1 MRSRFAGIAVIT
13 AGLVCWFGVRAQQ
26 QQAPTPSAPYT
37 DDPRTVEILNRI
49 AKQTARLTPLL
60 EQVHVQE
67 WVAKGA
73 SETYAAQL
81 ESIRAQV
88 QAVGTEM
95 TGIAQHPDN
104 MQDCL
109 KGLFRVQTLHGS
121 MQSLMG
127 GLRRYQNAALADLI
141 ESVASEDESDLEK
154 LQSHILELADRREQ
168 EYLIVDHEA
177 QRCRAEI
184 SRDPAKNT
192 KRTTSH

>member
-1 MRSRFAGIAVIT
+1 MRSGFVGVAVVI

-26 QQAPTPSAPYT
+26 QPAPAPYT
-37 DDPRTVEILNRI
+37 DDPETVNTLNRI
-49 AKQTARLTPLL
+49 AKQTARLSPLL
-60 EQVHVQE
+60 EQVHAQD

-95 TGIAQHPDN
+95 SGIAQHPDS

-109 KGLFRVQTLHGS
+109 KALFRVQTLHVS

-141 ESVASEDESDLEK
+141 ESIATEDQGDLQK
-154 LQSHILELADRREQ
+154 LQNHILELANRREQ
-168 EYLIVDHEA
+168 EYLIADHEA

-184 SRDPAKNT
+184 SREPAKNT

>member
-1 MRSRFAGIAVIT
+1 MRSGFVGVAVGMAT
-13 AGLVCWFGVRAQQ
+13 LVCWFGVRAQQ
-26 QQAPTPSAPYT
+26 QPTPPAPYT
-37 DDPRTVEILNRI
+37 DDPQTVETLNRI

-60 EQVHVQE
+60 EQVHAQD

-81 ESIRAQV
+81 ESIRTQV

-95 TGIAQHPDN
+95 TSIAQHPDN

-109 KGLFRVQTLHGS
+109 KGLFRVQMLHGS

-141 ESVASEDESDLEK
+141 ESVALEDQGDLEK
-154 LQSHILELADRREQ
+154 LQSHILDLANRREQ

-184 SRDPAKNT
+184 SRDPASKNT

>member
-1 MRSRFAGIAVIT
+1 MRSRFVGVAVVIG
-13 AGLVCWFGVRAQQ
+13 GLMGWFGVQAQQ
-26 QQAPTPSAPYT
+26 QQAPPAPYT
-37 DDPRTVEILNRI
+37 DDPQTLEILNRI

-60 EQVHVQE
+60 EQVHAQD

-95 TGIAQHPDN
+95 AGIAQHPDN
-104 MQDCL
+104 MQECL
-109 KGLFRVQTLHGS
+109 KGLFRVLTLHGS

-141 ESVASEDESDLEK
+141 ESVASEDQSDLEK
-154 LQSHILELADRREQ
+154 LQTHILDLANRREQ

-184 SRDPAKNT
+184 SREPASKTT
-192 KRTTSH
+192 KRPASH

>member
-1 MRSRFAGIAVIT
+1 M

-26 QQAPTPSAPYT
+26 QQAAPPPYT
-37 DDPRTVEILNRI
+37 DDPQTVETLNRI
-49 AKQTARLTPLL
+49 ATQTARLAPLL
-60 EQVHVQE
+60 EQVHAND
-67 WVAKGA
+67 WVTQGA

-95 TGIAQHPDN
+95 AAITQHPDN

-141 ESVASEDESDLEK
+141 ESVALEDGHDLEK
-154 LQSHILELADRREQ
+154 LQNHILDLANRREQ
-168 EYLIVDHEA
+168 EYLIADHEA

-184 SRDPAKNT
+184 SREPASKNT

>member
-1 MRSRFAGIAVIT
+1 MRSGLIGAAVVFT
-13 AGLVCWFGVRAQQ
+13 GLLCWFGLNAQQ
-26 QQAPTPSAPYT
+26 QPPPPPYT
-37 DDPRTVEILNRI
+37 DDPQTVDILNRI

-60 EQVHVQE
+60 DQVHAQE

-73 SETYAAQL
+73 SETYVAQL

-95 TGIAQHPDN
+95 AGIAQHPDN
-104 MQDCL
+104 MPECL
-109 KGLFRVQTLHGS
+109 RGLFRVQTLHGS

-141 ESVASEDESDLEK
+141 ESVASEDQGELEK
-154 LQSHILELADRREQ
+154 LQNHILDLANRREQ
-168 EYLIVDHEA
+168 EYLIADHEA

-184 SRDPAKNT
+184 SRDPPKNT

>member
-1 MRSRFAGIAVIT
+1 MG
-13 AGLVCWFGVRAQQ
+13 WFGVQAQQ
-26 QQAPTPSAPYT
+26 QQAPPAPYT
-37 DDPRTVEILNRI
+37 DDPQTLEILNRI

-60 EQVHVQE
+60 EQVHAQD

-95 TGIAQHPDN
+95 AGLAQHPDN

-141 ESVASEDESDLEK
+141 ESVASEDQSDLEK
-154 LQSHILELADRREQ
+154 LQTHILDLANRREQ

-184 SRDPAKNT
+184 SREPASKTT

>member
-1 MRSRFAGIAVIT
+1 MRSGFVGVAVV
-13 AGLVCWFGVRAQQ
+13 AGLVCWFGLRGQVQ
-26 QQAPTPSAPYT
+26 PSPSPVYT
-37 DDPRTVEILNRI
+37 DDPQTVETLNRI
-49 AKQTARLTPLL
+49 AKQTARLAPLL
-60 EQVHVQE
+60 EQVHAQE

-81 ESIRAQV
+81 ESIRGQV

-95 TGIAQHPDN
+95 TAIAQHPDN

-141 ESVASEDESDLEK
+141 ESVALEDQGDLEK
-154 LQSHILELADRREQ
+154 LQNHILDLANRREQ
-168 EYLIVDHEA
+168 DYLIVDHEA

-184 SRDPAKNT
+184 SREPASKTT
-192 KRTTSH
+192 KRPTSH